1 MFGCSCS
8 WKGLNSLS
16 VAMCSSISHVL
27 MHFPLIYYAKCS
39 CAHVLTH
46 SSSLMCF
53 RFSASHALQSL
64 VFIRIVFLK
73 SRMVPNSLYVRNW
86 LAVRSPFFGPDNSHG
101 GSRLLCAIG
110 PDNSHG
116 GSIDFGSRISEEERI
131 QTSHQRGSRRP
142 GRTCSGSYS

>member
-1 MFGCSCS
+1 MIDSEKCVMFGCSCS
-8 WKGLNSLS
+8 WKCLNSLS

-27 MHFPLIYYAKCS
+27 MHFPLVYYAKCS

-64 VFIRIVFLK
+64 VSIIIVFLK

-86 LAVRSPFFGPDNSHG
+86 LAVRSQFF
-101 GSRLLCAIG
+101 G

-131 QTSHQRGSRRP
+131 QTSHQRGSRRH
-142 GRTCSGSYS
+142 GRTRSGSYT

>member
-27 MHFPLIYYAKCS
+27 MHFPSGYYAKCS

-46 SSSLMCF
+46 SSLLMCF

-64 VFIRIVFLK
+64 VFIRIVFLQ

-86 LAVRSPFFGPDNSHG
+86 LAVRSQFVLTTAMAAALAMGPDYQRKNVYKLFIKGVHADMEGHG
-101 GSRLLCAIG
+101 LEAIVQTMGYQPTKGFVSRG
-110 PDNSHG
+110 
-116 GSIDFGSRISEEERI
+116 
-131 QTSHQRGSRRP
+131 
-142 GRTCSGSYS
+142 